1 MTTDPLDDDTPP
13 EEELEMAIEDF
24 TEQDT
29 PGSPEQ
35 RIEALNKRIA
45 YLRNQWDELTAAGA
59 REFEGASKVAQDLA
73 AARQQLARYQAL
85 NEGRN

>member
-13 EEELEMAIEDF
+13 EEELEMAVEDF
-24 TEQDT
+24 TGCDT

-35 RIEALNKRIA
+35 RIEALKKRTE
-45 YLRNQWDELTAAGA
+45 YLASMGRRIGLDKVESDLT
-59 REFEGASKVAQDLA
+59 